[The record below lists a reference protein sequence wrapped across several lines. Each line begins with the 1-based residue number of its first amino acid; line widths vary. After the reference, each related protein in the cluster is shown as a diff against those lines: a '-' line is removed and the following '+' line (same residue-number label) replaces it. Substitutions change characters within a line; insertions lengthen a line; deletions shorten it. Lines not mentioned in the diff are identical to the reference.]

1 MEVSIV
7 PPFRTDDSLGMLKY
21 ESDDGLAM
29 EQRKPCHHVHS
40 SRYKSPF
47 PFVSTSFPFLHPK
60 AVTDPN
66 NIQDFTTFT
75 THKFKQPTPIFKM
88 MFTKIAVL
96 MAAALGSA
104 ATIDKRASYS
114 GQMTYFYPGLGAC
127 GETNNNND
135 AVAAVSPAV
144 YASGGGC
151 NKMATIHYNGKTTT
165 ARVVD
170 LCPSCATGNIDVSPT
185 VFQALSPL
193 DAGRIDVTWELN

>member
-1 MEVSIV
+1 MTTFEHES
-7 PPFRTDDSLGMLKY
+7 DDSLY
-21 ESDDGLAM
+21 V
-29 EQRKPCHHVHS
+29 EQRKPSHYVHS

-47 PFVSTSFPFLHPK
+47 SFVSIFFPFLHYN
-60 AVTDPN
+60 AVTDPK
-66 NIQDFTTFT
+66 NIQDFITI
-75 THKFKQPTPIFKM
+75 HQFKQPTPIFKM
-88 MFTKIAVL
+88 MFTKLAVL
-96 MAAALGSA
+96 MAATLGSA
-104 ATIDKRASYS
+104 AVIDTRASYS

-135 AVAAVSPAV
+135 AVAAVSSAV

-151 NKMATIHYNGKTTT
+151 NKVATIHYNGKTTT